1 MKDTFKEVINE
12 WRHIISTW
20 IIWVA
25 SWMAYYF
32 YQVNKWEQFKRA
44 KLLITMFLAFWVAL
58 IVWNFIPET
67 LAFRDW
73 VIWICSFSTHWI
85 LPLIEKAWPKLFSK
99 ITK

>member
-1 MKDTFKEVINE
+1 MKEVIKEITME
-12 WRHIISTW
+12 WKNIISTW

-32 YQVNKWEQFKRA
+32 YQVNKWEQFERA
-44 KLLITMFLAFWVAL
+44 KLLITIFLAFWVAL

-67 LAFRDW
+67 LAYRDW

-99 ITK
+99 VTK